1 MAFPVRDTAEGA
13 RFLVRVTPRA
23 SRAAI
28 VGVFGEGPK
37 AALKI
42 ALQAPPV
49 EGRANAALTEFLADW
64 LRVPRSSVR
73 IASGE
78 HGRNKAV
85 VVRGRTGA
93 EIAALIEAALG
104 EH

>member
-1 MAFPVRDTAEGA
+1 MAFPVQETREGA

-23 SRAAI
+23 SRTAI
-28 VGVFGEGPK
+28 VGVMGEESQT
-37 AALKI
+37 ALKI
-42 ALQAPPV
+42 ALNAPPV
-49 EGRANAALTEFLADW
+49 EDRANVALIEFLADW

-85 VVRGRTGA
+85 IVQGRTGG
-93 EIAALIEAALG
+93 EIANLIEAARG
-104 EH
+104 KN